1 MEAIDRMELSRYLD
15 ILQAAARRR
24 ERREKEKPPG
34 DASGRGVV
42 ELHRGT
48 IDDVW

>member
-1 MEAIDRMELSRYLD
+1 MDAIDKMELSRYLD

-24 ERREKEKPPG
+24 ERRGKEKPPG
-34 DASGRGVV
+34 DTGGRGVV
-42 ELHRGT
+42 ELRRGT